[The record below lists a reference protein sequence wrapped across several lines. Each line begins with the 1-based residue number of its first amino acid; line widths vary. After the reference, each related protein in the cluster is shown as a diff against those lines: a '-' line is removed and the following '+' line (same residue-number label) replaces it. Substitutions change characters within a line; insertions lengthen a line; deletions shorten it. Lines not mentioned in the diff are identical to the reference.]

1 MPAILLKPFYM
12 SIPRSHSY
20 LLGLTVFLYDCAYE
34 LPLVSTSFDHNLR
47 RFHFGP

>member
-1 MPAILLKPFYM
+1 MPAILLKLFCM

-20 LLGLTVFLYDCAYE
+20 LPGLTWFLSDCAYE
-34 LPLVSTSFDHNLR
+34 LPLVSTSFDHSLR